1 MTDGVRAR
9 LSHALDDA
17 RSALLDNSLDRA
29 ISALEH
35 ARHWALAAGIPW
47 ASDLGVMIDELD
59 PALRTFR
66 DVGERFFTLFPQ
78 DDQPEEVSDD
88 VGL

>member
-9 LSHALDDA
+9 LSHALDDV
-17 RSALLDNSLDRA
+17 RCALLDNSVDRA

-35 ARHWALAAGIPW
+35 ARHWALAAGVPW
-47 ASDLGVMIDELD
+47 AGDLSVMIDELD

-66 DVGERFFTLFPQ
+66 DVGERFFVLFPE
-78 DDQPEEVSDD
+78 DDQPEEASND